1 MRKRKFAT
9 LAFYSLALVL
19 LLGLGLGLHQYYI
32 YKVTRET
39 HKTTV
44 DRNLSLMHMR
54 ADGYLEQLALNGEF
68 IAQFPILRMYLENPS
83 AETLA
88 RAQDALLTLASLRPS
103 LDQLR
108 YIDQQGM
115 ERIRVNQ
122 RGGPPQLA
130 TELQNK
136 SDRDYVQRGLALTAG
151 GVYFSPI
158 DLNIEYGQIERPF
171 HPMLRSVAK
180 VMVNGSPAGM
190 VVLNANADELEKQL
204 RTVLPT
210 AVAQPVVL
218 NSSGGWIMGGGEKDW
233 LFSAKPDAPDAL
245 LSTQEPA
252 LWEKIQASSSGQ
264 FEYRGECHYYAWY
277 QFKQQQWQA
286 PRWLVA
292 QRSAGQ
298 ACGHLTASAVKT
310 WATQLVVM
318 STFTVPLL
326 VLWLLSRW
334 NARELRRGLR
344 ETNSQLELIT
354 SEADVALLMVDHQ
367 CRVCWINPESER
379 LLGWKTDELVGANL
393 HERTHMRNG
402 EDLHSGSCPT
412 LQALQTGQ
420 GYRNDRD
427 RVLAK
432 SGEILNVSMRVSPFG
447 EGEARKA
454 IVTIADVGDAV
465 DREQRLTRLATT
477 DPLTGALNR
486 RSIMERL
493 QDMVEHQ
500 KMPPCVLMGDID
512 FFKKVNDTY
521 GHAAGDEVLKTFT
534 NTIRQ
539 LLRKGDFLGRLGG
552 EEFVVALENT
562 DLPNAQ
568 TMAERLRLA
577 IANSQTPNDGGIP
590 IAITASFGLALY
602 SRDESVDA
610 WLARADAALYRAKQ
624 SGRNRVEIA

>member
-19 LLGLGLGLHQYYI
+19 LLGLGLGLHQYDI

-39 HKTTV
+39 HETTV
-44 DRNLSLMHMR
+44 DRNLSLMHLR
-54 ADGYLEQLALNGEF
+54 ADGYLERLALDAEF
-68 IAQFPILRMYLENPS
+68 IASSPILRKYLENPS

-88 RAQDALLTLASLRPS
+88 GAQDALRILASLRPS

-115 ERIRVNQ
+115 ERIRLDH
-122 RGGPPQLA
+122 RGGPPQLV

-136 SDRDYVQRGLALTAG
+136 SDRDYVQIGLALTAG
-151 GVYFSPI
+151 GVYVSPI
-158 DLNIEYGQIERPF
+158 DLNIEHGQIERPF
-171 HPMLRSVAK
+171 RPTQRSVAK
-180 VMVNGSPAGM
+180 VMVNG
-190 VVLNANADELEKQL
+190 
-204 RTVLPT
+204 
-210 AVAQPVVL
+210 
-218 NSSGGWIMGGGEKDW
+218 SGGWIMGGGEKDW

-252 LWEKIQASSSGQ
+252 LWEKIQASPSGQ
-264 FEYRGECHYYAWY
+264 FEYGGECHYYAWY
-277 QFKQQQWQA
+277 QFKQKQWQS

-292 QRSAGQ
+292 QRSTGQ
-298 ACGHLTASAVKT
+298 ACGHLITSAVMT
-310 WATQLVVM
+310 WAEQLTIA
-318 STFTVPLL
+318 SIFAVPLL

-344 ETNSQLELIT
+344 ETNAQLELIT
-354 SEADVALLMVDHQ
+354 SQADIALLMVDHQ

-379 LLGWKTDELVGANL
+379 LLGWKTDELVGENL

-447 EGEARKA
+447 EVEARKA

-465 DREQRLTRLATT
+465 DREQRLTRLAMT

-562 DLPNAQ
+562 DLPNAH

-602 SRDESVDA
+602 SRYESVDA

>member
-1 MRKRKFAT
+1 MRKRKFTT

-39 HKTTV
+39 HETTV

-54 ADGYLEQLALNGEF
+54 ADGYLERLALDAEF
-68 IAQFPILRMYLENPS
+68 IANSPILRMYLENPS

-88 RAQDALLTLASLRPS
+88 RAQDALRTLASLRPY

-158 DLNIEYGQIERPF
+158 DLNIEHGQIERPF
-171 HPMLRSVAK
+171 RPMLRSVAK

-190 VVLNANADELEKQL
+190 VVLNANVDELEKRL
-204 RTVLPT
+204 RTELPT

-292 QRSAGQ
+292 QRSTGQ
-298 ACGHLTASAVKT
+298 ACGHLITSAVMT
-310 WATQLVVM
+310 WATQLTLA
-318 STFTVPLL
+318 SIFAVPLL
-326 VLWLLSRW
+326 VLWQLSRW

-344 ETNSQLELIT
+344 ETNAQLELIT
-354 SEADVALLMVDHQ
+354 HEADLGLLMVDHE

-379 LLGWKTDELVGANL
+379 LLGWKADELVGANL
-393 HERTHMRNG
+393 HERIHIRNG
-402 EDLHSGSCPT
+402 EDLHSGPCPT

-420 GYRNDRD
+420 RYRNDRD

-454 IVTIADVGDAV
+454 IVTMADVGDAV

-568 TMAERLRLA
+568 TLAERLRLA

>member
-19 LLGLGLGLHQYYI
+19 LLGLGLGLRQYDI

-39 HKTTV
+39 HETTV
-44 DRNLSLMHMR
+44 DSNLSLMHMR
-54 ADGYLEQLALNGEF
+54 ADGYLERLALDGAF
-68 IAQFPILRMYLENPS
+68 VAQSPILRMYLENPS

-88 RAQDALLTLASLRPS
+88 RAQDALRILASLRPY

-115 ERIRVNQ
+115 ERIRVNH
-122 RGGPPQLA
+122 RGGPPQLV

-151 GVYFSPI
+151 GVYFSAI

-171 HPMLRSVAK
+171 RPMLRSVAK

-190 VVLNANADELEKQL
+190 VVLNANADELEKRL

-277 QFKQQQWQA
+277 QFKPQQWQA

-326 VLWLLSRW
+326 VLWLLSRG

-344 ETNSQLELIT
+344 ETNVQ
-354 SEADVALLMVDHQ
+354 
-367 CRVCWINPESER
+367 
-379 LLGWKTDELVGANL
+379 
-393 HERTHMRNG
+393 
-402 EDLHSGSCPT
+402 
-412 LQALQTGQ
+412 
-420 GYRNDRD
+420 
-427 RVLAK
+427 
-432 SGEILNVSMRVSPFG
+432 
-447 EGEARKA
+447 
-454 IVTIADVGDAV
+454 
-465 DREQRLTRLATT
+465 
-477 DPLTGALNR
+477 
-486 RSIMERL
+486 
-493 QDMVEHQ
+493 
-500 KMPPCVLMGDID
+500 
-512 FFKKVNDTY
+512 
-521 GHAAGDEVLKTFT
+521 
-534 NTIRQ
+534 
-539 LLRKGDFLGRLGG
+539 
-552 EEFVVALENT
+552 
-562 DLPNAQ
+562 
-568 TMAERLRLA
+568 
-577 IANSQTPNDGGIP
+577 
-590 IAITASFGLALY
+590 
-602 SRDESVDA
+602 
-610 WLARADAALYRAKQ
+610 
-624 SGRNRVEIA
+624 

>member
-1 MRKRKFAT
+1 
-9 LAFYSLALVL
+9 
-19 LLGLGLGLHQYYI
+19 
-32 YKVTRET
+32 
-39 HKTTV
+39 
-44 DRNLSLMHMR
+44 MHEP
-54 ADGYLEQLALNGEF
+54 DEKILKSVHCS
-68 IAQFPILRMYLENPS
+68 IAPR
-83 AETLA
+83 T
-88 RAQDALLTLASLRPS
+88 
-103 LDQLR
+103 
-108 YIDQQGM
+108 
-115 ERIRVNQ
+115 
-122 RGGPPQLA
+122 
-130 TELQNK
+130 
-136 SDRDYVQRGLALTAG
+136 
-151 GVYFSPI
+151 
-158 DLNIEYGQIERPF
+158 PF
-171 HPMLRSVAK
+171 RPMLRSVAK

-190 VVLNANADELEKQL
+190 VVLNANVDELEKRL

-344 ETNSQLELIT
+344 ETNAQLELIT

-393 HERTHMRNG
+393 HERAHMWNG

-420 GYRNDRD
+420 RYRNDRD

-624 SGRNRVEIA
+624 SGRNRVEMA

>member
-1 MRKRKFAT
+1 MRKRKFTT

-32 YKVTRET
+32 YKVTREA

-54 ADGYLEQLALNGEF
+54 ADGYLERLALDGEF
-68 IAQFPILRMYLENPS
+68 IASTPILRMYLENPS

-88 RAQDALLTLASLRPS
+88 GAQDALRTLASLRPY

-158 DLNIEYGQIERPF
+158 DLNIEHGQIERPF

-190 VVLNANADELEKQL
+190 VVQNANVDELEKRL
-204 RTVLPT
+204 RTELPT

-286 PRWLVA
+286 ERWLVA

-354 SEADVALLMVDHQ
+354 SEADVALLMVDQQ

-412 LQALQTGQ
+412 LQSLQTGQ
-420 GYRNDRD
+420 RYRNDRD

-562 DLPNAQ
+562 ELPNAQ
-568 TMAERLRLA
+568 AMAERLRLA

>member
-1 MRKRKFAT
+1 MHVKFLETLDWSILIAYFLILIAIGIWASSKRKKGSSLFLAENSLRWYHIGFSMWGTNVGPSMLIASASAGFTTGIVSGNYAWYAFVFICLLAFVFAPRYLGSRITTLPEFMGKRFGQSTRNILAWYTIITILISWLALTLFAGGVLIRQVFDIPMWQSALLLLVISAFFTMLGGLKAVAYTNVYQMILLIVVSAT
-9 LAFYSLALVL
+9 LAIM
-19 LLGLGLGLHQYYI
+19 GI
-32 YKVTRET
+32 YKV
-39 HKTTV
+39 
-44 DRNLSLMHMR
+44 
-54 ADGYLEQLALNGEF
+54 
-68 IAQFPILRMYLENPS
+68 
-83 AETLA
+83 
-88 RAQDALLTLASLRPS
+88 
-103 LDQLR
+103 
-108 YIDQQGM
+108 
-115 ERIRVNQ
+115 
-122 RGGPPQLA
+122 
-130 TELQNK
+130 
-136 SDRDYVQRGLALTAG
+136 
-151 GVYFSPI
+151 
-158 DLNIEYGQIERPF
+158 
-171 HPMLRSVAK
+171 
-180 VMVNGSPAGM
+180 
-190 VVLNANADELEKQL
+190 
-204 RTVLPT
+204 
-210 AVAQPVVL
+210 
-218 NSSGGWIMGGGEKDW
+218 GGEKDW

-286 PRWLVA
+286 ERWLVA

-344 ETNSQLELIT
+344 ETNVQLELIT
-354 SEADVALLMVDHQ
+354 SEADVALLMVDHE

-393 HERTHMRNG
+393 HERTHMWNG

-412 LQALQTGQ
+412 LQSLQTGQ
-420 GYRNDRD
+420 RYRNDRD

>member
-1 MRKRKFAT
+1 MRKRKFTT

-32 YKVTRET
+32 YKVTREA

-54 ADGYLEQLALNGEF
+54 ADGYLERLALDAEF
-68 IAQFPILRMYLENPS
+68 IASIPILRMYLENPS
-83 AETLA
+83 AEKLA
-88 RAQDALLTLASLRPS
+88 HAQDALRILASLRPS

-158 DLNIEYGQIERPF
+158 DLNIEHGQIERPF
-171 HPMLRSVAK
+171 HPILRSVAK

-190 VVLNANADELEKQL
+190 VVQNANVDELEKRL
-204 RTVLPT
+204 RTELPT

-277 QFKQQQWQA
+277 QFKQQQSQA

-334 NARELRRGLR
+334 NTRELRRGLR

-354 SEADVALLMVDHQ
+354 SEADVALLMVDQQ

-379 LLGWKTDELVGANL
+379 LLGWKNDELIGANL
-393 HERTHMRNG
+393 HERTHMWNG

-412 LQALQTGQ
+412 LQSLQTGQ
-420 GYRNDRD
+420 RYRNDRD

-447 EGEARKA
+447 EGEARNA

-568 TMAERLRLA
+568 TLAERLRLA

>member
-19 LLGLGLGLHQYYI
+19 LLGLGLGLHQYDI

-39 HKTTV
+39 HETTV

-54 ADGYLEQLALNGEF
+54 ADGYLERLALDGEF
-68 IAQFPILRMYLENPS
+68 IAQSPILRMYLENPS

-88 RAQDALLTLASLRPS
+88 GAQDALRTLASLRPY

-151 GVYFSPI
+151 GVYFSAI

-171 HPMLRSVAK
+171 RPMLRSVAK

-190 VVLNANADELEKQL
+190 VVLNANADELEKLL

-292 QRSAGQ
+292 QRFAGQ

-318 STFTVPLL
+318 STFTVTLL

-334 NARELRRGLR
+334 NALELRRGLR
-344 ETNSQLELIT
+344 ETNAQLELIT
-354 SEADVALLMVDHQ
+354 HEADLGLLMVDHD

-379 LLGWKTDELVGANL
+379 LLGWKADELIGANL
-393 HERTHMRNG
+393 HERTHIRNG
-402 EDLHSGSCPT
+402 EDLHSGPCPT

-420 GYRNDRD
+420 RYRHDRD
-427 RVLAK
+427 RLLAK

-500 KMPPCVLMGDID
+500 KMPPCVLMVDID

>member
-1 MRKRKFAT
+1 MHKRKFTT

-54 ADGYLEQLALNGEF
+54 ADGYLERLALDAEF
-68 IAQFPILRMYLENPS
+68 IASSPILRMYLENPS

-88 RAQDALLTLASLRPS
+88 GAQDALRTLASLRPS

-115 ERIRVNQ
+115 ERIRLNH

-158 DLNIEYGQIERPF
+158 DLNIEHGQIERPF

-190 VVLNANADELEKQL
+190 VVLNANVDELEKRL

-277 QFKQQQWQA
+277 QFKQQQWQS

-334 NARELRRGLR
+334 NARELRGGLR
-344 ETNSQLELIT
+344 ETNAQLELIT

-393 HERTHMRNG
+393 HERTHIRNG

-420 GYRNDRD
+420 RYRNDRD

-500 KMPPCVLMGDID
+500 KMPPCVLMVDID

-562 DLPNAQ
+562 ELPNAQ